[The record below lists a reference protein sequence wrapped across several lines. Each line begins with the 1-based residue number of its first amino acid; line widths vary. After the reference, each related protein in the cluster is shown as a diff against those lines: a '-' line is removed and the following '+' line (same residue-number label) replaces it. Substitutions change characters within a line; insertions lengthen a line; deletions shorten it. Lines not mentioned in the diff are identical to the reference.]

1 MADQAWTANFLMI
14 HPIFIFILI
23 ITSNFLAELFPC
35 KIQKLLKGNVF
46 IKHVFGFLTL
56 LFFAVLVDPSKQA
69 DFNKTLMSSA
79 LLYIIFLVMV
89 NSNIL
94 FFMVSLFILGILYI
108 LNLKKV
114 EINNVLAEKDDVEN
128 SAEIKTVQNIDTANI
143 GLLVGFALS
152 SVLGFFVY
160 MGEKKIEYKKDFNYF
175 TFIFGKAECNQRSTD
190 VKWTTALKTA
200 FSK

>member
-1 MADQAWTANFLMI
+1 
-14 HPIFIFILI
+14 
-23 ITSNFLAELFPC
+23 
-35 KIQKLLKGNVF
+35 
-46 IKHVFGFLTL
+46 
-56 LFFAVLVDPSKQA
+56 
-69 DFNKTLMSSA
+69 
-79 LLYIIFLVMV
+79 MV

-108 LNLKKV
+108 LNLKKI

-175 TFIFGKAECNQRSTD
+175 TFVFGKAECNKRIPD